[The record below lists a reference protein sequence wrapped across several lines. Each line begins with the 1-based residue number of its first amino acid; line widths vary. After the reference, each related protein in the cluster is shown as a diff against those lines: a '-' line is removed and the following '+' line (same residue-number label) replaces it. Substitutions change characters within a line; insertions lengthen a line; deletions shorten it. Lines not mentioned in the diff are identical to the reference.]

1 MMGALRIA
9 CPCPSSRL
17 PAYVLPVRTSL
28 LLGGR
33 ERAISLGVLL
43 LGAVPPVAGA
53 QGLPA
58 YRPINPILASRSA
71 LGFQPLVAAS
81 PRWRVAL
88 ALDWANSIDFNSR
101 PPAAYSLDG
110 EFMRLE
116 ATISHDIGPRLFAQA
131 TLGAGKALPGFL
143 DPFVSWW
150 HHLYGISES
159 RREERPE
166 NDYEF
171 RIRLRDGTSLT
182 RPATGLYVTD
192 ARLTFGVRHSPR
204 WQTALTVAL
213 PTSNAPDGYALHSV
227 AAALS
232 TTYRSPVYWNRLTYE
247 GSAGVGYT
255 PAHGDLA
262 SWQHEFFYGASSGA
276 RLRAVGKQSVYANLI
291 LHSPGYRGTALPSI
305 DGVDLS
311 LDFGFLLKP
320 GGGPEITA
328 GLVEDLYSFGPA
340 VDLVFRLAARW

>member
-9 CPCPSSRL
+9 GPCPSSRL

-33 ERAISLGVLL
+33 GRAISLGVLL

-81 PRWRVAL
+81 PRWRVTL
-88 ALDWANSIDFNSR
+88 ALDYANAIDANRR
-101 PPAAYSLDG
+101 PPAEYTLDG

-116 ATISHDIGPRLFAQA
+116 ATIAHNIGTRMFGQA
-131 TLGAGKALPGFL
+131 SIGAGKAYPGFL

-150 HHLYGISES
+150 HNLYGFSES
-159 RREERPE
+159 VREAHPK
-166 NDYEF
+166 NQYDWHV
-171 RIRLRDGTSLT
+171 RLPDGTTLV
-182 RPATGLYVTD
+182 RPPTGTYLTD
-192 ARLTFGVRHSPR
+192 ARLTFGLRHSPR
-204 WQTALTVAL
+204 WQTGVTLAV
-213 PTSNAPDGYALHSV
+213 PTSGAPEGYTLSTL

-232 TTYRSPVYWNRLTYE
+232 TTYRSPVLWDRVTAE
-247 GSAGVGYT
+247 GSLGMGYT
-255 PAHGDLA
+255 PRHGDLA
-262 SWQHEFFYGASSGA
+262 KWQREVFYGASAGA
-276 RLRAVGKQSVYANLI
+276 RVRIVGKQSVYTNLV
-291 LHSPGYRGTALPSI
+291 LHSQVYDGTTFPAM
-305 DGVDLS
+305 DNMDLS

-320 GGGPEITA
+320 GGGPEIIA
-328 GLVEDLYSFGPA
+328 GLVEDLYTFGPA